1 MTEPGEGEAG
11 VYLVPQSGEPYRVHT
26 YIGGDYLLEDVV
38 TVLQLGRLQ
47 DPGSGRT
54 AALRIGAAELTELRT
69 LADYYSFDL
78 EEGFIRMCQEMAEWR
93 GSADPELRFE
103 ADF

>member
-1 MTEPGEGEAG
+1 MTEAGEGEAG
-11 VYLVPQSGEPYRVHT
+11 VYLAPPSGEPHRVHT
-26 YIGGDYLLEDVV
+26 YTGGDYLLEDVV
-38 TVLQLGRLQ
+38 ELLQLGRLE
-47 DPGSGRT
+47 DPGPERT
-54 AALRIGAAELTELRT
+54 AAVRLGAGELAELRT

-93 GSADPELRFE
+93 GSADQELRFE